1 MPPQKIKAMIKL
13 QIPAGGANPSP
24 PVGPALGQQGVN
36 IMDFCKQFNERTK
49 NMEQGMTIP
58 AVITVFEDRAFT
70 FITKMPPVPALI
82 KKAASVAKASGVP
95 NRNKAGKITVAQVE
109 EIAKQKMPDLN
120 ANGDLNAAKLMV
132 EGTARSMGIDI
143 VSNCKVESK

>member
-1 MPPQKIKAMIKL
+1 MHPKKIKAMIKL
-13 QIPAGGANPSP
+13 QISAGGANPSP

-49 NMEQGMTIP
+49 NMEQGMAIP
-58 AVITVFEDRAFT
+58 AVITVFEDRSFA

-82 KKAASVAKASGVP
+82 KKAAGVVRASGVP

-132 EGTARSMGIDI
+132 EGTARSMGID
-143 VSNCKVESK
+143 VVK

>member
-1 MPPQKIKAMIKL
+1 MAPKKVKAMIKL
-13 QIPAGGANPSP
+13 QIPAGGANPAP

-49 NMEQGMTIP
+49 KMEQGMTIP
-58 AVITVFEDRAFT
+58 VVITVFEDKSFT

-82 KKAASVAKASGVP
+82 KKAAGVAKASGVP
-95 NRNKAGKITVAQVE
+95 NRNKVGKITAAQIE

-132 EGTARSMGIDI
+132 EGTAKSMGVD
-143 VSNCKVESK
+143 VVK